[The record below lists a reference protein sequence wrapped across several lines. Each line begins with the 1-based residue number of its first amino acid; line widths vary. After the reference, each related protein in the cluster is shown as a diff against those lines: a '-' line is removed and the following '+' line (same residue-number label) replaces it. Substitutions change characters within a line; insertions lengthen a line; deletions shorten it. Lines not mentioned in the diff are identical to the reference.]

1 MSEVRLTDTHLLPTR
16 TQRIRKVGYVMTIVV
31 SLTCGGMIMR
41 AQSRYRSFL
50 YNATLTAH
58 GWWSDKDDR
67 TRLLNEL
74 YEYHRTGNYIE
85 TFMNNPLWLIA
96 SAICIRVCVIGV
108 QSQRLANIRIFLIW
122 YDVWC
127 LVRSIVA
134 NLKFTDTYLNVQNN
148 ISKLSLNNDY
158 FSKNFQKSVQPHY
171 EVSIILF
178 WVLSCLC
185 TMNFILSFCR
195 STIDNDDN
203 WIDCKDKWVD
213 IPTIWYYDYVKM
225 KIKKR
230 RPSVRRLLASRRRR
244 TATTRRLRT
253 KYPLSESIKK
263 IF

>member
-1 MSEVRLTDTHLLPTR
+1 
-16 TQRIRKVGYVMTIVV
+16 
-31 SLTCGGMIMR
+31 MIM
-41 AQSRYRSFL
+41 
-50 YNATLTAH
+50 TT
-58 GWWSDKDDR
+58 
-67 TRLLNEL
+67 T
-74 YEYHRTGNYIE
+74 T
-85 TFMNNPLWLIA
+85 IA
-96 SAICIRVCVIGV
+96 IIRVLLLVDTALVVNKRCTSSTAARHQQYYEHVRVQKRPIANGVIGV

-148 ISKLSLNNDY
+148 ISKLSVNNDY